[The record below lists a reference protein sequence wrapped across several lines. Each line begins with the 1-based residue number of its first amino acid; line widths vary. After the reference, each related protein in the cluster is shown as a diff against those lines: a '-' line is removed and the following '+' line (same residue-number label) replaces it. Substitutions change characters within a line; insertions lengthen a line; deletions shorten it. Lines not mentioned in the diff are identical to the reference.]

1 MRIYMVM
8 AVGLTLGLNACNTQN
23 AITESN
29 VSPRQPTLTM
39 ADVVPVMEPE
49 TAEAKAK
56 QEKFLQENAARFKS
70 RELAAE
76 YYVLQAQRAFNE
88 EELDSASYLFGRAYL
103 MDSTNNDIYW
113 GYGMVYGREQK
124 YDEALFL
131 LYRALEKDK
140 ENPRLLQDVAT
151 SHLSRFYVYADPEDL
166 MQSKKLLEQAVQ
178 LSPDEAAA
186 YYKLAINC
194 YYLREYGSAWSY
206 LHKSIRR
213 DKEIADKAF
222 IAALLEKKQDP
233 QGVYT
238 AQHVLKLAK

>member
-1 MRIYMVM
+1 MVM
-8 AVGLTLGLNACNTQN
+8 VVGLALGLSACNTQN

-29 VSPRQPTLTM
+29 YSPLHSTITM

-49 TAEAKAK
+49 TAEAKAN
-56 QEKFLQENAARFKS
+56 QEKFLQENVDRFKS
-70 RELAAE
+70 RELAGE

-88 EELDSASYLFGRAYL
+88 EKLDSASYLFGRAYL

-131 LYRALEKDK
+131 LYRALEKDRG
-140 ENPRLLQDVAT
+140 NPRLLNDVAT
-151 SHLSRFYVYADPEDL
+151 SHLSRFYVHADPDDL
-166 MQSKKLLEQAVQ
+166 IQSRKLLEQAVQ
-178 LSPDEAAA
+178 LSPDEASA

-222 IAALLEKKQDP
+222 IAALLEKQQDP
-233 QGVYT
+233 QGLYSP
-238 AQHVLKLAK
+238 QHVQ